1 MLAIYKFTL
10 YKYAK
15 SYSTWIILS
24 FSAIVIGFLIGG
36 MVPFI
41 TLDIT
46 KDNAAKNY
54 VKSVIGV
61 VSGITVFFAIF
72 SAVFAAFKAATML
85 KDEVENGTFLV
96 ILSKPLRRAQIVF
109 GKWFALQTFLLLY
122 AFVSVLF
129 LCIGVGI
136 FDNGSRISGLSIMG
150 VSKISSKIWYVG
162 VFIFIIL
169 YITALIFSSIGIIIS
184 TKLSVGTT
192 IGIVIAVG
200 VYIPI
205 SGILGL
211 FVRKSE
217 AIPISTNT
225 TINSLVNKV
234 DKQLSSPLGQQLQN
248 LDPDFAQLSSGV
260 NKLRND
266 LSEDMLYQSISTDD
280 KDGFQKVWWL
290 DLDYQFKILSEYA
303 YEKAI
308 PSEVRGAIATEMNNF
323 LPQKIDIQRLTRLNE
338 LFNFS
343 PTAPASDNQIIKF
356 LTNWNQVGS
365 LLTQA
370 KALSTLDTLFSEF
383 DLKSLQEKKQETNNK
398 QPESFLDYEIAVP
411 FEAIN
416 NTMVFVNDGLNYM
429 KDASHYSVPTN
440 RLQKLISEF
449 EAAKNNM
456 VPGRINSRYLT
467 VENYID
473 WLDYLEIH
481 RNLAQ
486 TMRTFVN
493 NSLQAN
499 TPISAHEIFL
509 QALAMSKA
517 TGKDKELQNFSELS
531 QLTDYEITNM
541 AKANVVKDEK
551 WIRNKIFSFS
561 FTPRLIND
569 LRSQDIN
576 KNNLAALNSATQNIY
591 NPLIEVIF
599 QSKSKN
605 IFSVS
610 SDLKIE
616 PADFE
621 EVKRYFEIQTGKT
634 NIFPSLSPSDANLI
648 GALFS
653 AVENNKLSVSHISSY
668 ANKSSVLIV
677 YIMVALAL
685 VPLAYFVVK
694 KQDFR

>member
-36 MVPFI
+36 MVPFV

-46 KDNAAKNY
+46 KDSAARNY

-96 ILSKPLRRAQIVF
+96 ILSKPLRRVQIVF

-136 FDNGSRISGLSIMG
+136 FDNGSKISGLSIMG

-169 YITALIFSSIGIIIS
+169 YITALIFSSLGIIIS
-184 TKLSVGTT
+184 TKLSVGST
-192 IGIVIAVG
+192 IGIVIAIG

-217 AIPISTNT
+217 AIPISANTN
-225 TINSLVNKV
+225 INTLVNKV
-234 DKQLSSPLGQQLQN
+234 DKQLNSPLGQQLQA
-248 LDPDFAQLSSGV
+248 LDPDFSQLSSGL

-266 LSEDMLYQSISTDD
+266 LSEDMLYQSVATDD
-280 KDGFQKVWWL
+280 KDSFQKIWWL

-308 PSEVRGAIATEMNNF
+308 PEQVRGAIANEMNNF
-323 LPQKIDIQRLTRLNE
+323 LPQKIDIQRLTQLNE

-343 PTAPASDNQIIKF
+343 STAQASENQVIKF
-356 LTNWNQVGS
+356 LTNWNQIGS
-365 LLTQA
+365 LLAQA
-370 KALSTLDTLFSEF
+370 TALSTLDTLFRLF
-383 DLKSLQEKKQETNNK
+383 DLKSLQEKKADTNNN
-398 QPESFLDYEIAVP
+398 QPTSFLDYEIAVP
-411 FEAIN
+411 FDAIN

-429 KDASHYSVPTN
+429 KDSSHPSTPTN
-440 RLQKLISEF
+440 RLTKLVSEF
-449 EAAKNNM
+449 EAAKNNF
-456 VPGRINSRYLT
+456 VPGKSNLRYLT
-467 VENYID
+467 VENYVD

-481 RNLAQ
+481 RDLAT
-486 TMRTFVN
+486 TMRSLE
-493 NSLQAN
+493 NSNLQAA
-499 TPISAHEIFL
+499 TQTSDHDIFL
-509 QALAMSKA
+509 QALTISKVK
-517 TGKDKELQNFSELS
+517 GKDKELQNFDLSELC
-531 QLTDYEITNM
+531 DYEITNM
-541 AKANVVKDEK
+541 AKVNVVKDEK
-551 WIRNKIFSFS
+551 WIRANLFSFYL
-561 FTPRLIND
+561 TPRLLKD
-569 LRSQDIN
+569 
-576 KNNLAALNSATQNIY
+576 LNSQEISKENFATLNAATQNVY
-591 NPLIEVIF
+591 NPLQEVIF
-599 QSKSKN
+599 QQKSKN
-605 IFSVS
+605 IFTALT
-610 SDLKIE
+610 DQKIE

-621 EVKRYFEIQTGKT
+621 EVKRYFEIKTGNT
-634 NIFPSLSPSDANLI
+634 NNFPPLSKADANLI

-653 AVENNKLSVSHISSY
+653 AVENNKLAVSHIGSY

-677 YIMVALAL
+677 YIVVALVL

-694 KQDFR
+694 RQDFR

>member
-36 MVPFI
+36 MVPFV

-46 KDNAAKNY
+46 KDSAARNY

-96 ILSKPLRRAQIVF
+96 ILSKPLRRVQIVF

-136 FDNGSRISGLSIMG
+136 FDNGSKISGLSIMG

-169 YITALIFSSIGIIIS
+169 YITALIFSSLGIIIS
-184 TKLSVGTT
+184 TKLSVGST
-192 IGIVIAVG
+192 IGIVIAIG

-217 AIPISTNT
+217 AIPISANTN
-225 TINSLVNKV
+225 INTLVNKV
-234 DKQLSSPLGQQLQN
+234 DKQLNSPLGQQLQA
-248 LDPDFAQLSSGV
+248 LDPDFSQLSSGL

-266 LSEDMLYQSISTDD
+266 LSEDMLYQSVATDD
-280 KDGFQKVWWL
+280 KDSFQKIWWL

-308 PSEVRGAIATEMNNF
+308 PEQVRGAIANEMNNF
-323 LPQKIDIQRLTRLNE
+323 LPQKIDIQRLTQLNE

-343 PTAPASDNQIIKF
+343 STAQASENQVIKF
-356 LTNWNQVGS
+356 LTNWNQIGS

-370 KALSTLDTLFSEF
+370 TALSTLDTLFRLF
-383 DLKSLQEKKQETNNK
+383 DLKSLQEKKEDTSNN
-398 QPESFLDYEIAVP
+398 QPASFLDYEIAVP
-411 FEAIN
+411 FDAIN
-416 NTMVFVNDGLNYM
+416 NTMVFVDDGLNYM
-429 KDASHYSVPTN
+429 KDPSHPSTPTN
-440 RLQKLISEF
+440 RLTKLISEF
-449 EAAKNNM
+449 EAAKNNL
-456 VPGRINSRYLT
+456 VPGKTNLRFLT
-467 VENYID
+467 IENYID

-481 RNLAQ
+481 RDLAT
-486 TMRTFVN
+486 TMRSLENTN
-493 NSLQAN
+493 LQAT
-499 TPISAHEIFL
+499 TPISEHDIFL
-509 QALAMSKA
+509 QALAISKVK
-517 TGKDKELQNFSELS
+517 GKDKELQNFDLSE
-531 QLTDYEITNM
+531 LTDYEITNM
-541 AKANVVKDEK
+541 AKVNVVKDEK
-551 WIRNKIFSFS
+551 WIRANLFSFYL
-561 FTPRLIND
+561 TPRLLKD
-569 LRSQDIN
+569 
-576 KNNLAALNSATQNIY
+576 LNSQEISKENFATLNAATQNVY
-591 NPLIEVIF
+591 NPLQEVIF
-599 QSKSKN
+599 QQKSKN
-605 IFSVS
+605 IFTALT
-610 SDLKIE
+610 DQKIE

-621 EVKRYFEIQTGKT
+621 EVKRYFEIKTGNT
-634 NIFPSLSPSDANLI
+634 NNFPPLSKADANLI

-653 AVENNKLSVSHISSY
+653 AVENNKLAVSHIGSY

-677 YIMVALAL
+677 YIVVALVL

-694 KQDFR
+694 RQDFR